1 MRNQPEVKER
11 IDPRLPVAEAAEAE
25 KEEEVEKEEEEV
37 EKEEEEVEK
46 EEEVDKDQTLVSTR
60 EQSMLKEILLSKESQ
75 EKIDPEVESQRMVM
89 KKIDR
94 MVPAEAEDP
103 QKRNTGISQED
114 PLLNPRKEK
123 HQLKRRR
130 KKKRKR
136 RKLRKSQ
143 LSPSRSSDILMRKSW
158 PKRKERERRM
168 PE

>member
-1 MRNQPEVKER
+1 MG
-11 IDPRLPVAEAAEAE
+11 
-25 KEEEVEKEEEEV
+25 
-37 EKEEEEVEK
+37 
-46 EEEVDKDQTLVSTR
+46 TR

-75 EKIDPEVESQRMVM
+75 

-94 MVPAEAEDP
+94 MVPAEVADP

-143 LSPSRSSDILMRKSW
+143 LSPRRSSDILMRKSW